1 LICVKEWLD
10 ASEKTA
16 DLKKVTNPGERAE
29 DERFVQVNNSPAAR
43 KSLGVGVRPVSEM
56 QQH

>member
-43 KSLGVGVRPVSEM
+43 
-56 QQH
+56 